1 MNKQTGNEI
10 AIEQQLDD
18 IFDAIQ
24 MIRSEVKELRT
35 MVICLQ
41 PDLHPI
47 VEEVNENFPP
57 ETQEQLPL
65 LY

>member
-24 MIRSEVKELRT
+24 MLRSEVKTLT
-35 MVICLQ
+35 ALISATGVK
-41 PDLHPI
+41 
-47 VEEVNENFPP
+47 ENLTT
-57 ETQEQLPL
+57 ETPEQLPL

>member
-24 MIRSEVKELRT
+24 MLRKEVKELKK
-35 MVICLQ
+35 MVIDLICELQ
-41 PDLHPI
+41 PINED
-47 VEEVNENFPP
+47 VRENFPP
-57 ETQEQLPL
+57 ETPEQLPL

>member
-24 MIRSEVKELRT
+24 MLRKEVKELKI
-35 MVICLQ
+35 MVTELICELR
-41 PDLHPI
+41 PI
-47 VEEVNENFPP
+47 NEDVRENLTT
-57 ETQEQLPL
+57 ETPEQLPL

>member
-24 MIRSEVKELRT
+24 MIRNEVKELRT

-41 PDLHPI
+41 PDLHPS
-47 VEEVNENFPP
+47 VKEVNENFPP